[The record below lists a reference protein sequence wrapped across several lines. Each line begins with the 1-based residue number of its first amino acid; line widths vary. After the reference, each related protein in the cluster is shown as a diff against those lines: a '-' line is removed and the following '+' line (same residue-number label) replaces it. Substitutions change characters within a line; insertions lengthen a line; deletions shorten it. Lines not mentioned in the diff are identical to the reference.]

1 MDFCCSQHNR
11 TTAVRKRNKSPP
23 AICTQ
28 AYFLSFLIVLIKRLA
43 CVKFE
48 KLNVFGNNS
57 HNTIQTTLKSSQTV
71 IIFTVKTRQFTKKN
85 FVSLIVK
92 NICVIQLI
100 SKLHIIQIKN
110 FSCGSR
116 TLLRHELSINLYLH

>member
-1 MDFCCSQHNR
+1 M
-11 TTAVRKRNKSPP
+11 
-23 AICTQ
+23 Q
-28 AYFLSFLIVLIKRLA
+28 AYFLSFLIVLIKRVA

-57 HNTIQTTLKSSQTV
+57 HNTIQTTLKSSQTA
-71 IIFTVKTRQFTKKN
+71 IILTAKTRQFTYKN

-100 SKLHIIQIKN
+100 SKLHIIQIKH